1 MTELFAGLTL
11 SQGLGQ
17 LCGLVALGFCIAGF
31 ANKNDDRLLVL
42 LISANVAFALM
53 FAFFQSWT
61 AAALTVLVILRIAL
75 ARRYQGNGLIMA
87 AMLVVNLLVAWA
99 TWKTATDVFPLTAAT
114 LGTMGMFMLR
124 GIPLRIVLGLAA
136 LAWMLN
142 NIVIGSVGGIL
153 AEGMVL
159 TVEPGL
165 YFQEDDLLVPEELR
179 GIGIRI
185 EDDILV
191 TADGHD
197 NLSASLP
204 RTPDAVEEWMG
215 QRIR

>member
-1 MTELFAGLTL
+1 MADLIAGMTLAQL
-11 SQGLGQ
+11 LGQ
-17 LCGLVALGFCIAGF
+17 LAGLVALAFCIAGF
-31 ANKNDDRLLVL
+31 ANKNDDRLMVL

-75 ARRYQGNGLIMA
+75 ARSYQGNWKIMA
-87 AMLVVNLLVAWA
+87 GILAVNLLVAWA

-114 LGTMGMFMLR
+114 LGTVGMFMLR

-159 TVEPGL
+159 VTNIITIVRL
-165 YFQEDDLLVPEELR
+165 YRLQKKYPELL
-179 GIGIRI
+179 
-185 EDDILV
+185 
-191 TADGHD
+191 T
-197 NLSASLP
+197 
-204 RTPDAVEEWMG
+204 DAIVKK
-215 QRIR
+215 

>member
-1 MTELFAGLTL
+1 MGFDQQAAVQFGAHVAPAVQRGEDGFHRARVLDVNVKALWHSFVRGSNPVSVAGWGAASGEGITAMTELFAGLTL

-17 LCGLVALGFCIAGF
+17 LSGLVALGFCIAGF
-31 ANKNDDRLLVL
+31 ANKNDDRLMVL

-75 ARRYQGNGLIMA
+75 ARRYQGNWLIMV

-114 LGTMGMFMLR
+114 LGTVGMFMLR

-136 LAWMLN
+136 LAWMR
-142 NIVIGSVGGIL
+142 SEERRVGKECG
-153 AEGMVL
+153 
-159 TVEPGL
+159 
-165 YFQEDDLLVPEELR
+165 
-179 GIGIRI
+179 
-185 EDDILV
+185 
-191 TADGHD
+191 
-197 NLSASLP
+197 
-204 RTPDAVEEWMG
+204 
-215 QRIR
+215 

>member
-1 MTELFAGLTL
+1 LLAGTTNCVVQRRQIWQSGGFDDEGAMADLIAGMTLAQL
-11 SQGLGQ
+11 LGQ
-17 LCGLVALGFCIAGF
+17 LAGLVALAFCIAGF
-31 ANKNDDRLLVL
+31 ANKNDDRLMVL

-75 ARRYQGNGLIMA
+75 ARRYQGNWKIMA
-87 AMLVVNLLVAWA
+87 GTLAVNLLVAWA

-114 LGTMGMFMLR
+114 LGTIGMFMLR

-159 TVEPGL
+159 VTNIITIVRLYRLQKKYPGL
-165 YFQEDDLLVPEELR
+165 KP
-179 GIGIRI
+179 
-185 EDDILV
+185 
-191 TADGHD
+191 
-197 NLSASLP
+197 
-204 RTPDAVEEWMG
+204 
-215 QRIR
+215 